1 MDDMFRKTHTTVG
14 RILLLIL
21 TITALAACRREVVEE
36 VAPAALPTASATP
49 RSTPLP
55 PLPGSVALGDPA
67 NPIQIAVVPADPDLP
82 SDAAENLEADLLTRT
97 AYTIRIVTVDS
108 EAEAIQQ
115 MCDSF
120 SGPVTAAWL
129 SGIGYWTAS
138 ARNCGQPL
146 LWIVRGSG
154 SNAASGET
162 VVIVA
167 RQGGAVTSLSALRDR
182 NFCRISSADLTSWIV
197 PSLMLG
203 ASDVDV
209 VRDLKSVRDY
219 PDNAALLAAVADG
232 GCDAAA
238 VPTAALEEADSADRE
253 RLIELATSES
263 IPYLL
268 LVVPI
273 QVTLGVRDTLSAALL
288 DIAADRQT
296 ATLLRPFLGQT
307 RLQSVASD
315 DLTAFETFVTRSGL
329 DFSQL
334 GR

>member
-1 MDDMFRKTHTTVG
+1 MDDMFRRTHTTIG
-14 RILLLIL
+14 RLLLLIL
-21 TITALAACRREVVEE
+21 IVTALAACRREMVE
-36 VAPAALPTASATP
+36 VTPIAQPTASPTP

-55 PLPGSVALGDPA
+55 TLPGSIALGDPA
-67 NPIQIAVVPADPDLP
+67 NPIQIAVLPADPDLAN
-82 SDAAENLEADLLTRT
+82 DAAEKLEADLLTRT
-97 AYTIRIVTVDS
+97 AYTVKLVTVDS
-108 EAEAIQQ
+108 EADAIQQ

-129 SGIGYWTAS
+129 SGIGYWTARS
-138 ARNCGQPL
+138 RNCGQPL
-146 LWIVRGSG
+146 LWIERGSG

-167 RQGGAVTSLSALRDR
+167 RQGGAVTSLSALRGR
-182 NFCRISSADLTSWIV
+182 SFCRIDSTDLTSWIV
-197 PSLMLG
+197 PTLMLSAAG
-203 ASDVDV
+203 IDV
-209 VRDLKSVRDY
+209 VRDLKSVKDY
-219 PDNAALLAAVADG
+219 PDNAALLAAVAAG

-238 VPTAALEEADSADRE
+238 VPTSVLDETDSTDRE

-273 QVTLGVRDTLSAALL
+273 EVTLGVRDTLSAALL

-296 ATLLRPFLGQT
+296 APLLRPFLGQT
-307 RLQSVASD
+307 RLQSLTPD
-315 DLTAFETFVTRSGL
+315 DLTAFEAFMTRSGL

>member
-1 MDDMFRKTHTTVG
+1 MFRRTHTTVG

-36 VAPAALPTASATP
+36 VAPVAQPTASPTP

-55 PLPGSVALGDPA
+55 TLPGSVALGDPA
-67 NPIQIAVVPADPDLP
+67 NPIQIAIMPAESDIA
-82 SDAAENLEADLLTRT
+82 SDAVENLEADLLART
-97 AYTIRIVTVDS
+97 AYTVRIVTVDT
-108 EAEAIQQ
+108 EADAIQQ

-129 SGIGYWTAS
+129 SGIGYWTARS
-138 ARNCGQPL
+138 RNCGQPL
-146 LWIVRGSG
+146 LWIERGSG

-167 RQGGAVTSLSALRDR
+167 RQGGAVTSLNALRGR
-182 NFCRISSADLTSWIV
+182 NFCRIDSADLTSWIV

-209 VRDLKSVRDY
+209 VRDLKSVRNY

-238 VPTAALEEADSADRE
+238 VPTAVLEEADSADRE

-273 QVTLGVRDTLSAALL
+273 EVTLGVRAMLGAALL
-288 DIAADRQT
+288 DIATDRQT
-296 ATLLRPFLGQT
+296 AALLRPFLGQT
-307 RLQSVASD
+307 RLQSVTPD
-315 DLTAFETFVTRSGL
+315 DLTAFETFMTRSGL